1 MFETTIAVTEGETSS
16 WKPLAKVDREC
27 FACGPENKYGL
38 RMNFESNGAMLRSR
52 LTLEKQFCGWSNLI
66 HGGILSTILDETMS
80 WTVISLTGSFMLTK
94 GMQVNYLK
102 PVRVG
107 MTVTATGQIT
117 KRIGDRKVE
126 VEAEIADQ
134 DGRICATSSGEFV
147 LFGRE
152 QFLRMGIMPEEEIDA
167 MLANLSR

>member
-1 MFETTIAVTEGETSS
+1 MFEKTAITATDETSP

-27 FACGPENKYGL
+27 FACGPET
-38 RMNFESNGAMLRSR
+38 NGTMLRSQ

-80 WTVISLTGSFMLTK
+80 WTVISLTRKLILTK
-94 GMQVNYLK
+94 GMQINYLK

-107 MTVTATGQIT
+107 MTVTATGYI
-117 KRIGDRKVE
+117 KRRISDRKVE
-126 VEAEIADQ
+126 VEAEIADM
-134 DGRICATSSGEFV
+134 DGRICATSSGEFA